1 MEKEKEKK
9 KISIKEIG
17 PARLVILLLTG
28 IFLLVLTFPTM
39 FSQDKSSG
47 NKKEDTNKSQIE
59 NPPHSETSND
69 ADDYIT
75 DLENRLQKILG
86 KVEGIGKV
94 EVMITLKSSKE
105 RITLKD
111 RPYTQESMKEMDGE
125 GGSRESS
132 SVEQEDSTV
141 IVSSGSGESLP
152 YVIKELEPEVAG
164 VVVISEGGGNPV
176 IKAEIMDAVQV
187 LFNVPIHKIKVMKMN
202 K

>member
-17 PARLVILLLTG
+17 PARLIILLLTG

-39 FSQDKSSG
+39 FSQDKSSN
-47 NKKEDTNKSQIE
+47 NKKEDTNKSLIE

-69 ADDYIT
+69 KEDYT
-75 DLENRLQKILG
+75 AGLEERLKKILS

-152 YVIKELEPEVAG
+152 YVIKEIEPEVAG

-176 IKAEIMDAVQV
+176 IKAEIMEAVQV

>member
-17 PARLVILLLTG
+17 PARLIILLLTG

-47 NKKEDTNKSQIE
+47 NKKEDTNKSQTE
-59 NPPHSETSND
+59 SPPHSETSND

-132 SVEQEDSTV
+132 NVEQEDSTV